1 MAPRNLLNLRLQTS
15 STAAEFDD
23 LNLEAAPADKPSYR
37 PQRRKK
43 RSYDLTRIPKLLM
56 LGYAS
61 SGTQRRY
68 ERQRDWK
75 RMYAVLMFK
84 IENITIVSGLLL
96 ASSCNLLI
104 VGDLRRMTHA
114 SVSASIFGSILSI
127 VFGLLCRI
135 NITPA
140 RLEFLVTR
148 TRLFYYLYST
158 PSLWGGAAAL
168 VFFVAVCAFTWLE
181 ENTAKY
187 GWEAKVAAV
196 LMSGLLIANAVACFV
211 LGAGVVEM
219 QAEGDGERLEEEQE
233 RKEEREK
240 NENEIDELD
249 QRNRRPRMDTG
260 ESALGGLVHST
271 FGISIWGTDRQRTSS
286 GDRVSIPSREPTR
299 AATVDSAGVP
309 IPPRRVHLRRQSR
322 W

>member
-15 STAAEFDD
+15 PTAAEFDD
-23 LNLEAAPADKPSYR
+23 ENLEAAPADRPSSR
-37 PQRRKK
+37 PPKRKK

-61 SGTQRRY
+61 SDTQRRY

-84 IENITIVSGLLL
+84 IENIIIVSGLLL

-219 QAEGDGERLEEEQE
+219 QAEGGGERLEEEQE

-240 NENEIDELD
+240 NENEIDELE
-249 QRNRRPRMDTG
+249 QRNRRPRVDTG
-260 ESALGGLVHST
+260 ESALGALVHST
-271 FGISIWGTDRQRTSS
+271 FGISTWGTDTQRTYS
-286 GDRVSIPSREPTR
+286 GDRASICSRAPTR
-299 AATVDSAGVP
+299 AATVDSASVP
-309 IPPRRVHLRRQSR
+309 VPPRRVHLRRQSR